1 MFWIS
6 EENLKHGSAN
16 RQTKIKSRWRRN
28 RSIRRQ
34 IQTLRAQIPKQAA
47 FRVNQRTQRLERDF
61 DGKSEVLQRCG
72 REEVRRSRIKND
84 EENIAGHEEG
94 QKVNSLSVNPVYK
107 GHIEDEIVQYWVILL
122 GSWSRTCEKPT
133 NYSKGST
140 LNKTTPSTR
149 LNNSWIPWKTYK
161 SN

>member
-61 DGKSEVLQRCG
+61 DGKS
-72 REEVRRSRIKND
+72 
-84 EENIAGHEEG
+84 
-94 QKVNSLSVNPVYK
+94 
-107 GHIEDEIVQYWVILL
+107 
-122 GSWSRTCEKPT
+122 
-133 NYSKGST
+133 
-140 LNKTTPSTR
+140 
-149 LNNSWIPWKTYK
+149 
-161 SN
+161 